1 MKARKMNM
9 VSATTIKQLLRFS
22 LAALAL
28 ISLGACAGTRERLT
42 SIGSPPK
49 MTPAS
54 IAPQSLVSMP
64 MPEST
69 HYQAQPNSLWQTG
82 SRAFFKD
89 QRATRVGDILTVNI
103 NITDSAA
110 LDNSTSR
117 SRSASEG
124 AAANAL
130 LGYEQSLDKILPE
143 AIDPS
148 NLIDADSNSNSAG
161 EGQVTRSEAINTT
174 VAAVITQILPNGNL
188 VIQGKQEVRL
198 NFEMREVLVSGVV
211 RPEDISN
218 QNTIQHSQ
226 IAEAR
231 ISYGGRG
238 QITDV
243 QQPRYGQQLFDIL
256 FPF

>member
-1 MKARKMNM
+1 MSIDNFSPVLKLTHYGLVGLM
-9 VSATTIKQLLRFS
+9 VMGLSA
-22 LAALAL
+22 
-28 ISLGACAGTRERLT
+28 CGTRDRLN
-42 SIGSPPK
+42 SIGKPPE
-49 MTPAS
+49 MTTASVPQPA
-54 IAPQSLVSMP
+54 QVTMP
-64 MPEST
+64 MPEET

-89 QRATRVGDILTVNI
+89 QRATKIGDILTVNI

-117 SRSASEG
+117 SRSAKEG

-130 LGYEQSLDKILPE
+130 LGYEQSLGQILPE
-143 AIDPS
+143 AINPGS
-148 NLIDADSNSNSAG
+148 LIDADSNSSSTG
-161 EGQVTRSEAINTT
+161 EGQVSRSEAINTT

-218 QNTIQHSQ
+218 QNTVLHTQ

-243 QQPRYGQQLFDIL
+243 QQPRYGQQLYDIL

>member
-1 MKARKMNM
+1 MPLVLSPPALRL
-9 VSATTIKQLLRFS
+9 VSCAMLLVV
-22 LAALAL
+22 AAC
-28 ISLGACAGTRERLT
+28 SGTRERLRE
-42 SIGSPPK
+42 IGSPPQ
-49 MTPAS
+49 MTPGSVTQAE
-54 IAPQSLVSMP
+54 PVTMP
-64 MPEST
+64 MPAAT

-89 QRATRVGDILTVNI
+89 QRATNIGDILTVEI
-103 NITDSAA
+103 DITDSAA
-110 LDNSTSR
+110 LDNSTNR
-117 SRSASEG
+117 SRIANEG
-124 AAANAL
+124 AGVKNM
-130 LGYEQSLDKILPE
+130 LGYEASLGQILPE
-143 AIDPS
+143 AVDPE
-148 NLIDADSNSNSAG
+148 NLINADSSSSTVGAG
-161 EGQVTRSEAINTT
+161 NVKRKEKIQTT

-218 QNTIQHSQ
+218 QNTIQHTQ

-238 QITDV
+238 QITEV
-243 QQPRYGQQLFDIL
+243 QQPRYGQQLYDIL

>member
-1 MKARKMNM
+1 M
-9 VSATTIKQLLRFS
+9 QLTHSGLWSRPKLGPKLRQS
-22 LAALAL
+22 LSCLL
-28 ISLGACAGTRERLT
+28 LLNLCACASTAQRIT
-42 SIGSPPK
+42 SIGSPPS
-49 MTPAS
+49 MSPAGVT
-54 IAPQSLVSMP
+54 QSATVSMP
-64 MPEST
+64 MPEQI
-69 HYQAQPNSLWQTG
+69 HYEAQPNSLWQTG

-89 QRATRVGDILTVNI
+89 QRATKIGDILTVTI

-117 SRSASEG
+117 SRTAKEG

-130 LGYEQSLDKILPE
+130 LGYEASLNKILPE
-143 AIDPS
+143 AIDPTA
-148 NLIDADSNSNSAG
+148 LIDADSSSNSTG
-161 EGQVTRSEAINTT
+161 TGKVERREAITTT

-218 QNTIQHSQ
+218 QNTIQHTQ

-243 QQPRYGQQLFDIL
+243 QQPRLGQQLYDIL

>member
-1 MKARKMNM
+1 M
-9 VSATTIKQLLRFS
+9 RFIPS
-22 LAALAL
+22 QQMRLFLTGAL
-28 ISLGACAGTRERLT
+28 ILSLGACSSTRERLT
-42 SIGSPPK
+42 TIGTPPP
-49 MTPAS
+49 MSSSVVNTPS
-54 IAPQSLVSMP
+54 QVSMP
-64 MPEST
+64 MPEQV
-69 HYQAQPNSLWQTG
+69 HYEAQPNSLWQTG

-89 QRATRVGDILTVNI
+89 QRATKIGDILTVTI

-117 SRSASEG
+117 SRTAREG

-130 LGYEQSLDKILPE
+130 LGYEQSLDKVLPE

-148 NLIDADSNSNSAG
+148 ALIDADSRSNTTGTGKVERKEDIS
-161 EGQVTRSEAINTT
+161 TT

-218 QNTIQHSQ
+218 QNTIRHTQ

>member
-1 MKARKMNM
+1 M
-9 VSATTIKQLLRFS
+9 LLVFLPHALR
-22 LAALAL
+22 LASCAMLLVVA
-28 ISLGACAGTRERLT
+28 ACSGTRERLRE
-42 SIGSPPK
+42 IGSPPQ
-49 MTPAS
+49 MTPGSVTQAE
-54 IAPQSLVSMP
+54 PVSMP
-64 MPEST
+64 MPAAT
-69 HYQAQPNSLWQTG
+69 NYQAQPNSLWQTG

-89 QRATRVGDILTVNI
+89 QRATNIGDILTVEI
-103 NITDSAA
+103 DITDSAD
-110 LDNSTSR
+110 LDNSTNR
-117 SRSASEG
+117 SRIANEG

-130 LGYEQSLDKILPE
+130 LGYEQSLDQILPE
-143 AIDPS
+143 AVDPS
-148 NLIDADSNSNSAG
+148 ALINADSNSSTVGAG
-161 EGQVTRSEAINTT
+161 NVKRKENIRTT

-218 QNTIQHSQ
+218 QNTIQHTQ

-238 QITDV
+238 QITEM
-243 QQPRYGQQLFDIL
+243 QQPRYGQQLYDIL

>member
-1 MKARKMNM
+1 M
-9 VSATTIKQLLRFS
+9 RFIPS
-22 LAALAL
+22 QQMRLFLTGAL
-28 ISLGACAGTRERLT
+28 ILSLGACSSTRERLT
-42 SIGSPPK
+42 TIGTPPP
-49 MTPAS
+49 MSSSVVNTPS
-54 IAPQSLVSMP
+54 QVSMP
-64 MPEST
+64 MPEQV
-69 HYQAQPNSLWQTG
+69 HYEAQPNSLWQTG

-89 QRATRVGDILTVNI
+89 QRATKIGDILTVTI

-117 SRSASEG
+117 SRTAREG

-130 LGYEQSLDKILPE
+130 LGYEQSLDKVLPE

-148 NLIDADSNSNSAG
+148 ALIDADSRSNTTGTGKVERKEDIS
-161 EGQVTRSEAINTT
+161 TT

-218 QNTIQHSQ
+218 QNTIRHTQ

-243 QQPRYGQQLFDIL
+243 QQPRYGQQIADIVL
-256 FPF
+256 PY